1 MEGVRAKAAFVEQK
15 LSVLKGSPHVG
26 DIRQKGLMLGIELV
40 RDKATREPYDWAE
53 RIGVRVTERARE
65 LGMLTR
71 PLGNVVVFMPPLAST
86 EAELEAMIDILMQSI
101 VDVTEGGS
109 KS

>member
-1 MEGVRAKAAFVEQK
+1 
-15 LSVLKGSPHVG
+15 
-26 DIRQKGLMLGIELV
+26 MLGIELV

-53 RIGVRVTERARE
+53 RIGVRVTKRARE

-71 PLGNVVVFMPPLAST
+71 PLGNVVVFIPPLAST

-101 VDVTEGGS
+101 FDVTEGGLES
-109 KS
+109 